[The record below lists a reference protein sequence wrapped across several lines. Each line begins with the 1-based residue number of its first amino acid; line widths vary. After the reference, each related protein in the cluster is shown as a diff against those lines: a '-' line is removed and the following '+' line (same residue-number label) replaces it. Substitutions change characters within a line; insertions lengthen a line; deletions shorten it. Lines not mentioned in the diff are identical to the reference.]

1 MPLSLRKQGP
11 LRERN
16 ALIATPR
23 PIDLSAPREHSA
35 LARTGGYG
43 SRRSPGRQWA
53 TRVRLTHEHVGSAA
67 RDVLAFATVALR
79 LHRRLAFG
87 RIAHS
92 AAIASPSSFTQ
103 FSLLYGFC
111 WR

>member
-53 TRVRLTHEHVGSAA
+53 TRVRL
-67 RDVLAFATVALR
+67 
-79 LHRRLAFG
+79 
-87 RIAHS
+87 
-92 AAIASPSSFTQ
+92 
-103 FSLLYGFC
+103 
-111 WR
+111 